1 MSTHVHATPVD
12 LRRSVE
18 KWVAGGVISADQGE
32 QILAAESVPAVPV
45 PPVEARPAVATSLVT
60 EALAYVGGVIIL
72 AAVSWLT
79 SQYWSSMSTTAR
91 LALFGAIAVL
101 LLVGG
106 WSVPLRLGDVAVRLR
121 SVLWVLSVGAFAAF
135 AGLLAGDQLDWSEEH
150 VALFVSATTLV
161 YSALLWWRH
170 DQPLQHVAAF
180 IGVVATAAT
189 LTTLLPGGPD
199 ALPGAAICG
208 VGLAWLSLS
217 WGEVITY
224 PALGML
230 LGPVAA
236 VFGTLTTIGYDWG
249 TVLTIAVLVL
259 LVVAAVLVRSLPM
272 LAVSALGA
280 LLTLPGMMS
289 RYFEDSIAAPLV
301 LVAVGVAMV
310 GGAIWMAR
318 SNKETGS
325 RRSRGIPLGS
335 RRAGLVGAAVITL
348 GFTAAIVVAG
358 L

>member
-1 MSTHVHATPVD
+1 
-12 LRRSVE
+12 
-18 KWVAGGVISADQGE
+18 
-32 QILAAESVPAVPV
+32 
-45 PPVEARPAVATSLVT
+45 
-60 EALAYVGGVIIL
+60 
-72 AAVSWLT
+72 
-79 SQYWSSMSTTAR
+79 
-91 LALFGAIAVL
+91 
-101 LLVGG
+101 
-106 WSVPLRLGDVAVRLR
+106 
-121 SVLWVLSVGAFAAF
+121 
-135 AGLLAGDQLDWSEEH
+135 
-150 VALFVSATTLV
+150 
-161 YSALLWWRH
+161 
-170 DQPLQHVAAF
+170 
-180 IGVVATAAT
+180 
-189 LTTLLPGGPD
+189 
-199 ALPGAAICG
+199 